1 MMRICACVGGGWQ
14 VESASLNCCMCGES
28 CFFFGRDFFFF
39 GKCEVAVSRSTFAV
53 EWPVDGRVGAG

>member
-1 MMRICACVGGGWQ
+1 MGSLVSFLGGI
-14 VESASLNCCMCGES
+14 
-28 CFFFGRDFFFF
+28 FFFF